1 MINWGSRLNMAASI
15 SEALAFMHEELGDD
29 GIAHGNLKSSNI
41 MLNEDMEACISEY
54 GLMVV
59 HNGTKTKT
67 NNIQSDNPDVGLAYT
82 FKDDINSF
90 GEILLELLTGQVAQ
104 NRGPDLARWVHS
116 VAKEEWMVQVFDKSL
131 ASEGASEERI
141 VNLLQVAL
149 KCINALPD
157 SRPNMNQ
164 IADMINSIKEEE
176 ERSISC

>member
-1 MINWGSRLNMAASI
+1 MAASI

-41 MLNEDMEACISEY
+41 MLNEEMEACISEY
-54 GLMVV
+54 GLMEV
-59 HNGTKTKT
+59 HNQTKTKA
-67 NNIQSDNPDVGLAYT
+67 NNVKTDNLDVGHAYT
-82 FKDDINSF
+82 FKDDINNF

-116 VAKEEWMVQVFDKSL
+116 VAKEEWMVRVFDKSL

-157 SRPNMNQ
+157 SRPSMNQ